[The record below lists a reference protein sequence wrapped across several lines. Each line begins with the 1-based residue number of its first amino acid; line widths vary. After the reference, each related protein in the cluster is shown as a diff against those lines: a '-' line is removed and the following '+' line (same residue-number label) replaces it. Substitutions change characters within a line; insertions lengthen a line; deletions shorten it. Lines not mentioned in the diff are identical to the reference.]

1 MIIDNPG
8 RWLGVFGLVT
18 MVGTISGAMYAGRL
32 YMRRR
37 ADAIISA
44 GIALGFSSAPD
55 DEVRFPEIR
64 LLAGKGSLAKYSNAL
79 KGCSARYETVIF
91 DFSYV
96 TGSGRSTRGV
106 SQTVAAFHLP
116 GANMPDFQLVPRT
129 LATKIAPLFGA
140 KQLRFDANPNF
151 SDRYVA
157 SGADLESAATLFT
170 PGVLSFFEGHST
182 NLLTVEGY
190 WDWIIVYQPE
200 HRVRPS
206 DLGGFLEVSSQIA
219 SGLLG
224 QVARPLLAK

>member
-8 RWLGVFGLVT
+8 RWLGVFGLVA

-37 ADAIISA
+37 HSAIISA

-64 LLAGKGSLAKYSNAL
+64 LLAGKGSLAKYSNVL

-96 TGSGRSTRGV
+96 TGSGR
-106 SQTVAAFHLP
+106 
-116 GANMPDFQLVPRT
+116 N
-129 LATKIAPLFGA
+129 
-140 KQLRFDANPNF
+140 
-151 SDRYVA
+151 
-157 SGADLESAATLFT
+157 
-170 PGVLSFFEGHST
+170 ST

-200 HRVRPS
+200 RRVRPS